1 MRLIDWTNILLFHC
15 FAFTIGTTF
24 VNSWSSSLAFKV
36 LKDTGDGSDYLQIFW
51 SLVLLMQGFS
61 VFFLTDVNIFGT
73 QIKLY
78 LLQFSQGLPRFLF
91 YKKNDVPF
99 LLIARLIV
107 EHDDLMHA
115 RYDRWQIKIRISRNP
130 TNWATNTASIV
141 IACMSKCKASWH
153 PHIYCY

>member
-1 MRLIDWTNILLFHC
+1 MDKH
-15 FAFTIGTTF
+15 FAFSLFCFYYRDRICQL
-24 VNSWSSSLAFKV
+24 SSSHAFKV
-36 LKDTGDGSDYLQIFW
+36 LKDIQAVDQTISKYSDLRFSWCRISLSCKLMSIFMALK
-51 SLVLLMQGFS
+51 SIYISYNFHQDYPGFG
-61 VFFLTDVNIFGT
+61 FT
-73 QIKLY
+73 
-78 LLQFSQGLPRFLF
+78 
-91 YKKNDVPF
+91 KKIVSF